1 MKDRNVK
8 KATPK
13 AGKPASQQIDARIE
27 ELPDWRGKTLARIRA
42 VVNSADP
49 GIVEE
54 WKWDVP
60 VWSCEGIISTG
71 EAYKAAVKM
80 TFPKGASLP
89 DPSRLFNSSL
99 EGATRRA
106 IDFREDDKIDE
117 KALTA
122 LVRAAIQLNKSKTK
136 G

>member
-1 MKDRNVK
+1 MKK
-8 KATPK
+8 GSSPK
-13 AGKPASQQIDARIE
+13 GSKSASQEIDARINE
-27 ELPDWRGKTLARIRA
+27 YPDWRGKTLARIRA
-42 VVNSADP
+42 VVKDADP
-49 GIVEE
+49 GIIEE

-71 EAYKAAVKM
+71 EVYKAAVKM

-89 DPSRLFNSSL
+89 DPSKLFNSSL

>member
-1 MKDRNVK
+1 VK
-8 KATPK
+8 KGSSPK
-13 AGKPASQQIDARIE
+13 GSKSASQEIDARINE
-27 ELPDWRGKTLARIRA
+27 YPDWRGKTLARIRA
-42 VVNSADP
+42 VVKDADP
-49 GIVEE
+49 GIIEE

-71 EAYKAAVKM
+71 EVYKAAVKM

-89 DPSRLFNSSL
+89 DPSKLFNSSL

>member
-1 MKDRNVK
+1 VK
-8 KATPK
+8 KGSSPK
-13 AGKPASQQIDARIE
+13 GSKSASQEIDARIDE
-27 ELPDWRGKTLARIRA
+27 YPDWRGKTLARIRA
-42 VVNSADP
+42 VVKDADP
-49 GIVEE
+49 GIIEE

-71 EAYKAAVKM
+71 EVYKAAVKM

-89 DPSRLFNSSL
+89 DPSKLFNSSL

>member
-1 MKDRNVK
+1 MKK
-8 KATPK
+8 GSSPK
-13 AGKPASQQIDARIE
+13 GSKSASQEIDARIDE
-27 ELPDWRGKTLARIRA
+27 YPDWRGKTLARIRA
-42 VVNSADP
+42 VVKDADP
-49 GIVEE
+49 GIIEE

-71 EAYKAAVKM
+71 EVYKAAVKM

-89 DPSRLFNSSL
+89 DPSKLFNSSL

>member
-1 MKDRNVK
+1 VK
-8 KATPK
+8 KGSSPK
-13 AGKPASQQIDARIE
+13 GSKSASQEIDARIYE
-27 ELPDWRGKTLARIRA
+27 YPDWRGKTLARIRA
-42 VVNSADP
+42 VVKDADP
-49 GIVEE
+49 GIIEE

-71 EAYKAAVKM
+71 EVYKAAVKM

-89 DPSRLFNSSL
+89 DPSKLFNSSL

>member
-1 MKDRNVK
+1 VK
-8 KATPK
+8 KGSSPK
-13 AGKPASQQIDARIE
+13 GSKSASQEIDARINE
-27 ELPDWRGKTLARIRA
+27 YPDWRGKTLARIRA
-42 VVNSADP
+42 VVKDADP
-49 GIVEE
+49 GIIEE

-71 EAYKAAVKM
+71 EVYRAAVKM

-89 DPSRLFNSSL
+89 DPSKLFNSSL

-122 LVRAAIQLNKSKTK
+122 LVRAAIQLNKSKAK

>member
-1 MKDRNVK
+1 MKKGSR
-8 KATPK
+8 PK
-13 AGKPASQQIDARIE
+13 GSKSASQEIDARINE
-27 ELPDWRGKTLARIRA
+27 YPDWRGKTLARIRA
-42 VVNSADP
+42 VVKDADP
-49 GIVEE
+49 GIIEE

-71 EAYKAAVKM
+71 EVYKAAVKM

-89 DPSRLFNSSL
+89 DPSKLFNSSL

>member
-1 MKDRNVK
+1 VK
-8 KATPK
+8 KGSRPK
-13 AGKPASQQIDARIE
+13 GSKSASQEIDARINE
-27 ELPDWRGKTLARIRA
+27 YPDWRGKTLARIRA
-42 VVNSADP
+42 VVKDADP
-49 GIVEE
+49 GIIEE

-71 EAYKAAVKM
+71 EVYKAAVKM

-89 DPSRLFNSSL
+89 DPSKLFNSSL

>member
-1 MKDRNVK
+1 VK
-8 KATPK
+8 KGSSPK
-13 AGKPASQQIDARIE
+13 GSKSASQEIDARINE
-27 ELPDWRGKTLARIRA
+27 YPDWRGKTLARIRA
-42 VVNSADP
+42 VVKDADP
-49 GIVEE
+49 GIIEE

-71 EAYKAAVKM
+71 EVYKAAVKM

-89 DPSRLFNSSL
+89 DPSKLFNSSL
-99 EGATRRA
+99 EGVTRRA

-122 LVRAAIQLNKSKTK
+122 LVRAAIQLNKSKAK